1 MIRSWSIGDIRVTNL
16 VEYFGPTH
24 DPRATFPEFDPVV
37 GQIDRLPPGHY
48 VAQMDRFVIAIQVWL
63 VFAGD
68 RIIVVDTG
76 VGNFKPRP
84 AARMNMLNTLVP
96 AWLNAAG
103 ASREAVTDVVMT
115 HLHSDHIGWN
125 TTLED
130 GRWVPTFPKARY
142 HVPKKDFEFFRDLND
157 TGKAGDTS
165 FADSL
170 MPVLEAGLVDFV
182 DQQKDLA
189 GCLSVAEAYG
199 HTPGQLNYW
208 LRSKGETG
216 VFSADILHHPVQIL
230 NPGWN
235 TAFCILPDEAK
246 RTRAAF
252 LAKAAD
258 TNALV
263 MPCHFPPPH
272 CGYVRRQGDGYAYEP
287 ARQVQYS

>member
-1 MIRSWSIGDIRVTNL
+1 MMRSWSIGDIRVTSL

-24 DPRATFPEFDPVV
+24 DPRATFPLYDPAVMAGHV
-37 GQIDRLPPGHY
+37 QRLPPGHY
-48 VAQMDRFVIAIQVWL
+48 VAHIDRLVIAIQVWL

-84 AARMNMLNTLVP
+84 AARMNMLNTLFP

-103 ASREAVTDVVMT
+103 ATRETVTDVVMT

-125 TTLED
+125 TVLED
-130 GRWVPTFPKARY
+130 GRWVPTFPNARY
-142 HVPKKDFEFFRDLND
+142 HVPQRDFAFFRDLNAA
-157 TGKAGDTS
+157 GKAADTS
-165 FADSL
+165 FVDSL
-170 MPVLEAGLVDFV
+170 LPVLDAGLVDFIAEG
-182 DQQKDLA
+182 QKEVA
-189 GCLSVAEAYG
+189 GILSVAPAYG

-208 LRSKGETG
+208 LRSAGETG
-216 VFSADILHHPVQIL
+216 VFSADIFHHPVQIL
-230 NPGWN
+230 SPAWN

-252 LAKAAD
+252 LAQAAD
-258 TNALV
+258 AGALV

-272 CGYVRRQGDGYAYEP
+272 CGYIRRQGDGYAYEP
-287 ARQVQYS
+287 AHSA